1 MRLEWCA
8 VGKTITLP
16 DDVYA
21 RLEQQAAA
29 QGITIPELISK
40 LERELEEAR
49 LDAAEESMRANGLLL
64 PQRKTAPGD
73 LLDFEPVPIMGKP
86 LSETIIEE
94 RR

>member
-1 MRLEWCA
+1 

-16 DDVYA
+16 DDVYE

-29 QGITIPELISK
+29 RGITIPELISK
-40 LERELEEAR
+40 LEHELEEAR
-49 LDAAEESMRANGLLL
+49 LDAAEESMRAKGLLL
-64 PQRKTAPGD
+64 PKRELAPGA
-73 LLDFEPVPIMGKP
+73 LLDFEPVPIKGKP

>member
-1 MRLEWCA
+1 M
-8 VGKTITLP
+8 GKTVTLP

-29 QGITIPELISK
+29 QGITIPELISR
-40 LERELEEAR
+40 LEHELEEAR
-49 LDAAEESMRANGLLL
+49 LDAAEGSMRAKGLLL
-64 PQRKTAPGD
+64 PRHEPTPGA
-73 LLDFEPVPIMGKP
+73 LLDFEPVPIQGKP